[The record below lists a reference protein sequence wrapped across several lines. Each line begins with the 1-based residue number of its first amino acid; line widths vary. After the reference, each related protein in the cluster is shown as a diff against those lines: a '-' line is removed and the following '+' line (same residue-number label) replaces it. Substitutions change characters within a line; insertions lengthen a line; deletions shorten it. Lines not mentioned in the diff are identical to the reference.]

1 MAILNLFKYVKDS
14 VEFPE
19 GHIIYK
25 EGEVNTGIAYV
36 ILEGEVEVTVEGKYL
51 ETTTAGGLL
60 GELSLLDNLPHS
72 STCTAK
78 TLVKAAPID
87 QQRFLFMVQET
98 PFFAIEVM
106 RVMAN
111 RLRRQRISTPA

>member
-1 MAILNLFKYVKDS
+1 MAILNLFQYVKDT
-14 VEFPE
+14 VEFPQ
-19 GHIIYK
+19 GHVIYK
-25 EGEVNTGIAYV
+25 EGETNTGIAYV
-36 ILEGEVEVTVEGKYL
+36 VLEGEVEVTYEGKL
-51 ETTTAGGLL
+51 IETTTVGGML

-78 TLVKAAPID
+78 THVKLAPID

-111 RLRRQRISTPA
+111 RLRRQRTSA